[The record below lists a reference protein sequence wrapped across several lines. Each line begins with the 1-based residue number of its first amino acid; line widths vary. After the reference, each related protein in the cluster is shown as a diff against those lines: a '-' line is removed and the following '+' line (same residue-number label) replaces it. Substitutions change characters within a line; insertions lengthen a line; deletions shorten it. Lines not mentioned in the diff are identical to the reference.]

1 MSFIPRLTSPA
12 YLTVEFQPYGG
23 VKGGGGRTPLGE
35 TDIPAH
41 GRLEDDSRIEHRT
54 QDTAGSSRCVVC
66 VCDRATAVSFDSTYS
81 VRKDYSVHTYTPYSI
96 TTP

>member
-41 GRLEDDSRIEHRT
+41 GRLEDDSRIETRL
-54 QDTAGSSRCVVC
+54 R
-66 VCDRATAVSFDSTYS
+66 DRAGD
-81 VRKDYSVHTYTPYSI
+81 KEYTIISCIKTVYFHYQKI
-96 TTP
+96 R